1 MAYTVG
7 IDIGSTCAKAV
18 VLENGV
24 LVCRLL
30 QSTGWSSV
38 DTAGELK
45 EALTRAG
52 YAPEGGHTV
61 ATGYGRISVPLQ
73 IKPLQRSPVM
83 LVVLLLSMAFQS
95 LPSLISVGRIPR
107 SLP

>member
-52 YAPEGGHTV
+52 YAPEEGTPWPPGMGG
-61 ATGYGRISVPLQ
+61 YPYLLQ